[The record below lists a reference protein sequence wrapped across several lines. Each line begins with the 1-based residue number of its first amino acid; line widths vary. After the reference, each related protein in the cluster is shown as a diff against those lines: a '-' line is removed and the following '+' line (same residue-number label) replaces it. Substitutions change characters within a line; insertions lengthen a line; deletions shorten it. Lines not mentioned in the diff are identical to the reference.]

1 MTNNRKIKPTP
12 QNMREA
18 VERLDNANL
27 LLVDLLADESA
38 RIPRET
44 GIMIFKL
51 LQEGIKNVNQ
61 VAWAV
66 ELACDTLMSNGA
78 GAIKVDIKPEEI
90 N

>member
-1 MTNNRKIKPTP
+1 MNNDRKIKPTP

-18 VERLDNANL
+18 VERLDTANL

-38 RIPRET
+38 RIPREV
-44 GIMIFKL
+44 GLMIFNL
-51 LQEGIKNVNQ
+51 LREGIKNINQ

-66 ELACDTLMSNGA
+66 ELACDTLMNNGA
-78 GAIKVDIKPEEI
+78 GEIKVNPEEM